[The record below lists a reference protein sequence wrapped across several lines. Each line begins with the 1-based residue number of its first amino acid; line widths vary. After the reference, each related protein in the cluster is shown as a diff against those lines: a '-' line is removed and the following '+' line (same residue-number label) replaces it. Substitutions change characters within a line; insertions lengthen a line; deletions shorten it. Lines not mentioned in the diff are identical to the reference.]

1 MRDLDAALVANVER
15 AGRCA
20 QAQQPVAEYRLGVD
34 LPRNGGRDGKRL
46 VQHALLAGV
55 RGVDAEDEIGV
66 AQNLVMQA
74 DRVLEA
80 NQASLSPR
88 ADRNTD

>member
-20 QAQQPVAEYRLGVD
+20 QAQQPIAEYRLGVD
-34 LPRNGGRDGKRL
+34 APRDGGGDGKRL
-46 VQHALLAGV
+46 VQHALLPGV
-55 RGVDAEDEIGV
+55 RRVDAENEIGV
-66 AQNLVMQA
+66 AENFVMQV
-74 DRVLEA
+74 DRVVEA
-80 NQASLSPR
+80 DQASLSPR